1 MADMGLNLV
10 YTNGIRYEFERGT
23 PGEYEYRIQLLG
35 DMPKS
40 EKGREYI
47 SLVEETGAEYVAS
60 YVRWVYFRKKREAG
74 PFVLFSDID
83 SRISHFRK
91 ILAIALP
98 LMAAE
103 VLIGISNKLI
113 YLNRGMTISAAV
125 GGLSLFL
132 GCLFTVAVIMVSRQI
147 RRLKRE
153 RDITE

>member
-1 MADMGLNLV
+1 MGLNLV
-10 YTNGIRYEFERGT
+10 YTSGIRYEFERGT
-23 PGEYEYRIQLLG
+23 PGEYEYRNQLLG

-47 SLVEETGAEYVAS
+47 SIVEETGAEYVAS
-60 YVRWVYFRKKREAG
+60 YMRWVYFRKKRKLG

-83 SRISHFRK
+83 SRIAHMRK

-103 VLIGISNKLI
+103 FLIGISNILN
-113 YLNRGMTISAAV
+113 YLNSGMTVSAV
-125 GGLSLFL
+125 VSGFTLFL
-132 GCLFTVAVIMVSRQI
+132 GCLFAFAAVMVWRQI
-147 RRLKRE
+147 RHLKRE